1 MTNDLILAV
10 PAEETGIRLDVWLTR
25 QLQDLS
31 RSRIKSLIQAGHIA
45 LADGQRIKEHRKT
58 QAGDSIR
65 ILIPPPEDTT
75 LRPEPIPLD
84 ILYQD
89 SDIIVINKPAGL
101 VVHPAAGH
109 PSGTLVNAL
118 LHHCPDL
125 AGIGGERRPGIV
137 HRLDKDTSGAMV
149 AAKNE
154 RAMAGLV
161 AQFKA
166 RQVEKYYFAF
176 VWGKPNPP
184 AGSIASLIG
193 RHATDRKRMS
203 ASPRSGRP
211 ALTHYTTLEDF
222 GNLTL
227 LRIQITTGRTHQI
240 RVHMAHRG
248 HPVVGDRQYG
258 PRSRPPLP
266 VTVPRQMLH
275 AEQLVL
281 THPTTGQRLS
291 FTAPLPADMEALR
304 RALGTL
310 NTDVNSSAGSGKN
323 R

>member
-1 MTNDLILAV
+1 MTTDLILTV
-10 PAEETGIRLDVWLTR
+10 PAGKAGIRLDVWLTR
-25 QLQDLS
+25 QMKELS
-31 RSRIKSLIQAGHIA
+31 RSRIKALIQAGHIA
-45 LADGQRIKEHRKT
+45 LAGGQKIKEHRKT
-58 QAGDSIR
+58 QAGDRIR
-65 ILIPPPEDTT
+65 IIIPPPEDTA

-89 SDIIVINKPAGL
+89 SDMIVINKPAGL
-101 VVHPAAGH
+101 VVHPAVGH

-118 LHHCPDL
+118 LYHCPDL

-137 HRLDKDTSGAMV
+137 HRLDKDTSGALV

-166 RQVEKYYFAF
+166 RQVEKYYIAF
-176 VWGKPNPP
+176 VWGKPNPA
-184 AGSIASLIG
+184 AGSIETMIG
-193 RHATDRKRMS
+193 RHRKDRKRMS

-211 ALTHYTTLEDF
+211 ALTHYTTLGTF

-227 LRIQITTGRTHQI
+227 LRVQITTGRTHQI

-258 PRSRPPLP
+258 PHSHPALP
-266 VTVPRQMLH
+266 VPVLRQMLH

-281 THPTTGQRLS
+281 SHPVTGQRLS
-291 FTAPLPADMEALR
+291 FIAPLPADMDALR
-304 RALGTL
+304 TAC
-310 NTDVNSSAGSGKN
+310 KQ
-323 R
+323 